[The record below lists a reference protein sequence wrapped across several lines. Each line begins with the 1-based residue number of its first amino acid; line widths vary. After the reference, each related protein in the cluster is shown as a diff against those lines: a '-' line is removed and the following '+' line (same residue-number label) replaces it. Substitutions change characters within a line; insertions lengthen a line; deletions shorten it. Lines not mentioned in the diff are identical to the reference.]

1 MTETVSA
8 GTGPGSDGPARTGT
22 GGAEQVPAGER
33 GGLRIA
39 DKVVAK
45 VAAQAAREALRAG
58 PEADKLPRGRN
69 AAPSASVAVRQSAAR
84 IRVSVALGYPSDIG
98 AQCGA
103 VRRHVALRV
112 RELVGM
118 EVPEVAVGVERL
130 HSPHLDGEALGRL
143 R

>member
-1 MTETVSA
+1 MA
-8 GTGPGSDGPARTGT
+8 ADGR
-22 GGAEQVPAGER
+22 GA
-33 GGLRIA
+33 LRIA
-39 DKVVAK
+39 DRVVEK
-45 VAAQAAREALRAG
+45 VAAQAAREALRSG
-58 PEADKLPRGRN
+58 PEAAGPGRGGGR
-69 AAPSASVAVRQSAAR
+69 AAPSASVAVRGNAAR
-84 IRVSVALGYPSDIG
+84 VRVSLTLGYPSDIG